1 MPRQRQRRP
10 RRQEVVEE
18 LLQAAARVFAK
29 RGYAGASVEQISDD
43 AGYSTGA
50 LYSNFKSKDELF
62 LRLFETR
69 NERRRQE
76 LRATVAEAGGGTG
89 GLAAAAANLSA
100 TLESEHEWF
109 LLYLEFALRAAR
121 DQDFAQH
128 FKARRED
135 ALRELTAGITDAL
148 GQGGLSASLEPR
160 DLARSVRAI
169 SHGFALERVLGESR
183 GSDPLPGEVMRLA
196 FRGSTGDGS

>member
-10 RRQEVVEE
+10 RREEVVEE
-18 LLQAAARVFAK
+18 LLEAAARVFAR
-29 RGYAGASVEQISDD
+29 RGYAGASVEQISED

-50 LYSNFKSKDELF
+50 LYSNFKSKEELF

-69 NERRRQE
+69 NERRRHE
-76 LRATVAEAGGGTG
+76 LRATVAEAGGGLE

-121 DQDFAQH
+121 DQEFAQH

-135 ALRELTAGITDAL
+135 ALRALAAGITDAL
-148 GQGGLSASLEPR
+148 GHAGVSASLEAR

-169 SHGFALERVLGESR
+169 SHGFALERALSESR

-196 FRGSTGDGS
+196 FRAST